1 MITRSSLRIR
11 ENLRLA
17 KGRDAAIF
25 QTLDVFGTSE
35 GGASALRFIEDA
47 GVASG
52 KSWTIGLAVSAR
64 QACYRRRFL
73 YLVLLATAPR
83 SVAAS
88 SLPTLTRCS
97 GSPQRV
103 STMLRCVKD
112 PEERSASF
120 MDEQQQQRI
129 NRAAEEFVNA
139 MVESQRTM
147 AERGVSVQ
155 EMNAQLTQQFFNNV
169 INNLQRMTEETQG
182 ASQELA
188 EQTQRAQEAAQTL
201 AQESTGAYM
210 AFMNS
215 MLTMSQGA
223 VQRGA

>member
-1 MITRSSLRIR
+1 
-11 ENLRLA
+11 
-17 KGRDAAIF
+17 
-25 QTLDVFGTSE
+25 
-35 GGASALRFIEDA
+35 
-47 GVASG
+47 
-52 KSWTIGLAVSAR
+52 
-64 QACYRRRFL
+64 
-73 YLVLLATAPR
+73 
-83 SVAAS
+83 
-88 SLPTLTRCS
+88 
-97 GSPQRV
+97 
-103 STMLRCVKD
+103 MLRCAKD

-188 EQTQRAQEAAQTL
+188 EQTQRAQEAAQAL
-201 AQESTGAYM
+201 AQESTGAYVE
-210 AFMNS
+210 FMNS

-223 VQRGA
+223 VQRGAEEAERRT

>member
-1 MITRSSLRIR
+1 
-11 ENLRLA
+11 
-17 KGRDAAIF
+17 
-25 QTLDVFGTSE
+25 
-35 GGASALRFIEDA
+35 
-47 GVASG
+47 
-52 KSWTIGLAVSAR
+52 
-64 QACYRRRFL
+64 
-73 YLVLLATAPR
+73 
-83 SVAAS
+83 
-88 SLPTLTRCS
+88 
-97 GSPQRV
+97 
-103 STMLRCVKD
+103 MLRCAKD

-188 EQTQRAQEAAQTL
+188 EQTQRAQEAAQAL
-201 AQESTGAYM
+201 AQESTGAYVE
-210 AFMNS
+210 FMNS

-223 VQRGA
+223 VQRRAEEAERRT

>member
-1 MITRSSLRIR
+1 
-11 ENLRLA
+11 
-17 KGRDAAIF
+17 
-25 QTLDVFGTSE
+25 
-35 GGASALRFIEDA
+35 
-47 GVASG
+47 
-52 KSWTIGLAVSAR
+52 
-64 QACYRRRFL
+64 
-73 YLVLLATAPR
+73 
-83 SVAAS
+83 
-88 SLPTLTRCS
+88 
-97 GSPQRV
+97 
-103 STMLRCVKD
+103 MLRCVKD

-120 MDEQQQQRI
+120 MDEQQRQRI
-129 NRAAEEFVNA
+129 NQAAEEFANA

-210 AFMNS
+210 EFMNS
-215 MLTMSQGA
+215 LLTMSQGA
-223 VQRGA
+223 VQRGAE

>member
-1 MITRSSLRIR
+1 
-11 ENLRLA
+11 
-17 KGRDAAIF
+17 
-25 QTLDVFGTSE
+25 
-35 GGASALRFIEDA
+35 
-47 GVASG
+47 
-52 KSWTIGLAVSAR
+52 
-64 QACYRRRFL
+64 
-73 YLVLLATAPR
+73 
-83 SVAAS
+83 
-88 SLPTLTRCS
+88 
-97 GSPQRV
+97 
-103 STMLRCVKD
+103 
-112 PEERSASF
+112 
-120 MDEQQQQRI
+120 
-129 NRAAEEFVNA
+129 

-188 EQTQRAQEAAQTL
+188 EQTQRAQEAARTL

-210 AFMNS
+210 EFMNS